1 MFTNTFFSQ
10 PPNPLIPLL
19 SSSQRELLNCEQ
31 QFPLAG
37 LVVACGGLEPLGWEC
52 SDRSGERSPRSVA
65 LC

>member
-1 MFTNTFFSQ
+1 MG
-10 PPNPLIPLL
+10 
-19 SSSQRELLNCEQ
+19 Q

-52 SDRSGERSPRSVA
+52 SDRSGECSPRSVA

>member
-1 MFTNTFFSQ
+1 MTNDSTAG
-10 PPNPLIPLL
+10 IPRTV
-19 SSSQRELLNCEQ
+19 SGAAGYQ

>member
-1 MFTNTFFSQ
+1 MAETAAHLVEHVLPEQ
-10 PPNPLIPLL
+10 PIRQWVL
-19 SSSQRELLNCEQ
+19 SLQ

>member
-1 MFTNTFFSQ
+1 MSV
-10 PPNPLIPLL
+10 
-19 SSSQRELLNCEQ
+19 SSSNTASTRTNPCQ

-37 LVVACGGLEPLGWEC
+37 LVVAGGGLEPLGWEC

>member
-1 MFTNTFFSQ
+1 MR
-10 PPNPLIPLL
+10 
-19 SSSQRELLNCEQ
+19 SSSGTIPRSAATGCDNEQ